1 MSTASDNL
9 VLVVEDDELFAT
21 MLKLCLEKQ
30 GFRVEVEPRG
40 DRAIARIASL

>member
-1 MSTASDNL
+1 MSIANDNL
-9 VLVVEDDELFAT
+9 VLVVEDDELFST

-40 DRAIARIASL
+40 DRAVDRIT